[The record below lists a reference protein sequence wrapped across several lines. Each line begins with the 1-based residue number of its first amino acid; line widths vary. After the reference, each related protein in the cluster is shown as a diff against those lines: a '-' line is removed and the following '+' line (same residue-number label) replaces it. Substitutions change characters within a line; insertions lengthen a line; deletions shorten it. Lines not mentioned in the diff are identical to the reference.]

1 MGGFL
6 GVLGSIVVGGAVATA
21 TTLGV
26 ISSQTG
32 PAEQSPA
39 DVSSEIVVDYGTASN

>member
-6 GVLGSIVVGGAVATA
+6 GVLGSIIVGGAVATA
-21 TTLGV
+21 TTFGV
-26 ISSQTG
+26 IASQTG

-39 DVSSEIVVDYGTASN
+39 DVSSPIVVDYGTTN